1 MLPHHRAEV
10 RLLEPRLR
18 VADNWYVGVDPLP
31 HPGEARPDR
40 DFLLLL
46 SWYVIFPHRQ
56 QHTIGRSVSVSGFGY
71 WSGQDINIAFHPA
84 EVDSGIRFIR
94 VDQNPPGSVIAH
106 VRNRVETPRRTNLD
120 ANGNSA
126 EMVEHLLAALAGLY
140 VDNCE
145 IHIDAAE
152 IAGFDG
158 SSLPFATA
166 LLDAKIVPQDALRPQ
181 LIVKEVTRVGSDS
194 SWVEARPATGQAFS
208 VKYRLDYGSE
218 SAIGRQSLELDVTPD
233 SFLRELAPART
244 FVLDDEAQWLRE
256 RGMGLRVTTEDLLV
270 FNDQGLINN
279 TLRFEDECVRHK
291 ALDLIGDLSLAGC
304 DLIGHFVAYKSGHRL
319 NSELTAALLAEGQI
333 EEGYRLSA

>member
-1 MLPHHRAEV
+1 M
-10 RLLEPRLR
+10 
-18 VADNWYVGVDPLP
+18 
-31 HPGEARPDR
+31 
-40 DFLLLL
+40 
-46 SWYVIFPHRQ
+46 IFSPRQ

-71 WSGQDINIAFHPA
+71 WSGRDIDIEFHPA
-84 EVDSGIRFIR
+84 QIDSGIRFVR
-94 VDQNPPGSVIAH
+94 VDQSPPRSVIAH
-106 VRNRVETPRRTNLD
+106 VGNRVETPRRTNLD
-120 ANGNSA
+120 ANGSSV
-126 EMVEHLLAALAGLY
+126 EMVEHLLAALAGLQ

-145 IHIDAAE
+145 IHINAPE

-166 LLDAKIVPQDALRPQ
+166 LLDATIVPQGAIRPR
-181 LIVKEVTRVGSDS
+181 LVVKEVTRVGSAS
-194 SWVEARPATGQAFS
+194 NWVEARPASHHGLS

-218 SAIGRQSLELDVTPD
+218 TAIGRQSLELQVTPE
-233 SFLRELAPART
+233 SFLQELAPART
-244 FVLDDEAQWLRE
+244 FVLNEEAQWLRE

-270 FNDQGLINN
+270 FNDEGPINN
-279 TLRFEDECVRHK
+279 CLRFEDECVRHK